1 MSFVSAVT
9 DWAATYPYHAL
20 ASVSFLYVICLTVLR
35 GSRRN
40 SKRLPYP
47 PGPKGYP
54 IIGNLLDAPTDKP
67 WLTYDEWGK
76 TYGKPSDTWHRIS
89 LKYSILGD
97 MIYFKVLGQP
107 FLVLNSLKRTNDLF
121 EKRSSNYSDR
131 MNSTMVLDL

>member
-1 MSFVSAVT
+1 MRLQTNHGSHMMNGARHMVSRQT
-9 DWAATYPYHAL
+9 
-20 ASVSFLYVICLTVLR
+20 
-35 GSRRN
+35 
-40 SKRLPYP
+40 
-47 PGPKGYP
+47 PGM
-54 IIGNLLDAPTDKP
+54 T
-67 WLTYDEWGK
+67 
-76 TYGKPSDTWHRIS
+76 S

>member
-54 IIGNLLDAPTDKP
+54 VIGNLLDAPTDKP

-76 TYGKPSDTWHRIS
+76 TYGEPSDTW
-89 LKYSILGD
+89 YN
-97 MIYFKVLGQP
+97 FPKVFHFRRYDLLQ
-107 FLVLNSLKRTNDLF
+107 SARTTIP
-121 EKRSSNYSDR
+121 
-131 MNSTMVLDL
+131 STE